1 MGKATKETK
10 HAEMLKT
17 IGKALT
23 STLHRDGILEQI
35 MEFTGRI
42 FNPDNWSLLMTDEQK
57 GDLYFAIV
65 VGEAS
70 STLEDARVSL
80 HDSIAGW
87 SVKNK
92 KAVVLPSVKEDERF
106 SKMFDNITGFKTR
119 SVICVPLVS
128 KNRAVGVI
136 ELINAEKDCFDQ
148 DSLEI
153 LNSLADFAAIAIE
166 NARYVK
172 QIENMAIKD
181 DCTELYNARHMIT
194 LLDAEINRAERTEE
208 SFCIV
213 FLDLDHFKEVNDNY
227 GHLVGSSLLRKI
239 AKLIISNIRPT
250 DWAARY
256 GGDEFLYILPSI
268 NKKTAMKITERI
280 RNKLKN
286 SCFFSKKGYNIKV
299 TGSFGIASFPSDG
312 ISRDELINR
321 ADKAMYISK
330 ETGRDKTTFYTSNL
344 NRSILS

>member
-1 MGKATKETK
+1 MNAEIKKTK

-17 IGKALT
+17 IGKSLT

-42 FNPDNWSLLMTDEQK
+42 FNPDNWSLLMTDEKK

-70 STLEDARVSL
+70 SSLEDIRVPL
-80 HDSIAGW
+80 HNSIAGW
-87 SVKNK
+87 SVRNK
-92 KAVVLPSVKEDERF
+92 EAVVLASVRDDKRF
-106 SKMFDNITGFKTR
+106 SSMFDNMSGFETK
-119 SVICVPLVS
+119 SVICIPLVS
-128 KNRAVGVI
+128 KNRAVGAI
-136 ELINAEKDCFDQ
+136 ELINVQKDCFDRENI
-148 DSLEI
+148 EI

-181 DCTELYNARHMIT
+181 DCTDLYNARHMIT
-194 LLDAEINRAERTEE
+194 LLDAEINRTERTEE

-213 FLDLDHFKEVNDNY
+213 FVDLDHFKEINDNY

-239 AKLIISNIRPT
+239 AKLIVSNLRPT
-250 DWAARY
+250 DWAIRY
-256 GGDEFLYILPSI
+256 GGDEFLYILPST
-268 NKKTAMKITERI
+268 NKKTAVKITERI
-280 RNKLKN
+280 RIKLKN
-286 SCFFSKKGYNIKV
+286 SNFFKKEGYNIKV
-299 TGSFGIASFPSDG
+299 TGSFGISEFPSDAT
-312 ISRDELINR
+312 SRDELISK

-330 ETGRDKTTFYTSNL
+330 ETGRNKTTAF
-344 NRSILS
+344 